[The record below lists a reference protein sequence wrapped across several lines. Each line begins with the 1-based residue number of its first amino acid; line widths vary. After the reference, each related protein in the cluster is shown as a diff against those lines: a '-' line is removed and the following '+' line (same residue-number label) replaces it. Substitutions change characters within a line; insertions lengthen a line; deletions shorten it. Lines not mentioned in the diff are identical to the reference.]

1 MKQFS
6 WILLLSLALTGE
18 STATPRWGDD
28 FDWLG
33 DTLAITVPMGMIA
46 FGDTIVCHTP
56 NNMFA
61 LLQTDNRTFLKLWQM
76 NIPYAVAMPY
86 SNYYTISNR
95 FCHILRRGNRFYYG
109 WPKAMIEWNGND
121 APVYRG
127 AIRNGL
133 QFTPDTAFT
142 AGDFII
148 PSSIPMSLYRSYKP
162 VQVNNMILVADR
174 IFRIDS
180 LTDRIEYAGN
190 ARTNWYDSS
199 VTEWAV
205 RWPYAYGIT
214 TTHQIAVVK
223 LDTTPPQTVHRF
235 ETTFQPVFCRIINDS
250 LVMGGGWSVWS
261 LENPRIPQFVGNNTR
276 FPGIDYLWEEPVDS
290 VWFGW
295 RGPYFFLISLA
306 QGLLAPMIADTFRRP
321 VMNASSTPSCNVAKT
336 NYGWLVQS
344 NHVLYPEQDFFQ
356 LRQYRDAQ
364 HRQRLD
370 SLWYYRQPVGFDSN
384 YLAHE
389 HYQHYYPLVQSAKE
403 GKAFVTRG
411 IRQAVLVADTVNARH
426 QMRWLPQGIY
436 QIAIDGEQVLGG
448 AGTDRRFHLLTW
460 SNSSWLDQI
469 FTVPDS
475 VTTNVELFRS
485 NLVVFQG
492 NTQYPFPVY
501 RFQNGEMISDGVLPY
516 QPITLRESSAI
527 LDIGDSI
534 RWYLKQGGA
543 WLPQNWS
550 VPGSGYAFA
559 EGDTISTSGGQI
571 YALQRNTA
579 PTLIVDTYPFYN
591 SNGFLLQSKS
601 YFLRQTPL
609 DNYQHIYTRYDHTS
623 EGWVERGV
631 IMSGA
636 PFLYYGSMLLTM
648 TPGAISTYRMPPNN
662 ATPELIGTLP
672 FDFALSNPYPNPFNS
687 TITFQ
692 VDLPR
697 SAMTEYAIYDALG
710 REVYTQP
717 SERLSP
723 GSYTLHWNG
732 HDNNDL
738 PASSG
743 VYFIQVRAGTFTA
756 VKKIVMLK

>member
-1 MKQFS
+1 MKRLG
-6 WILLLSLALTGE
+6 WILLLSLTLTGAA
-18 STATPRWGDD
+18 TATPRWGDD

-33 DTLAITVPMGMIA
+33 DTLAITVPLGMIA

-61 LLQTDNRTFLKLWQM
+61 MLQTDNHTFQKLWQM
-76 NIPYAVAMPY
+76 NIPRAVEMPY
-86 SNYYTISNR
+86 NNYYSTSNR

-142 AGDFII
+142 AGDLY
-148 PSSIPMSLYRSYKP
+148 SGQYYRSYKP

-180 LTDRIEYAGN
+180 LTNRIVYTGS
-190 ARTNWYDSS
+190 ARANEEQPYN
-199 VTEWAV
+199 TEWAV
-205 RWPYAYGIT
+205 RWPYAYGVT
-214 TTHQIAVVK
+214 TTHHVAVVK

-235 ETTFQPVFCRIINDS
+235 DTIFQPVFCRIINDS
-250 LVMGGGWSVWS
+250 LVIGGGWSVWS
-261 LENPRIPQFVGNNTR
+261 LENPRIPQFVGNNSQ

-295 RGPYFFLISLA
+295 RGPNFYLISLA
-306 QGLLAPMIADTFRRP
+306 QGLLAPMIVDTSRP
-321 VMNASSTPSCNVAKT
+321 YGPNEHSIPSCNVAKT
-336 NYGWLVQS
+336 SYGWIVHFGNVWS
-344 NHVLYPEQDFFQ
+344 EEPKFAQ

-364 HRQRLD
+364 HHQRLD
-370 SLWYYRQPVGFDSN
+370 TLWNYRQPVGFDSI
-384 YLAHE
+384 YFAYYYYQE
-389 HYQHYYPLVQSAKE
+389 HPEVRLGKE
-403 GKAFVTRG
+403 GKAIVTRG
-411 IRQAVLVADTVNARH
+411 RRKAIFVADTVNARH
-426 QMRWLPQGIY
+426 HMRWLPQGIY
-436 QIAIDGEQVLGG
+436 PIAIDGEQVLASGSIN
-448 AGTDRRFHLLTW
+448 RQFHLLTW
-460 SNSSWLDQI
+460 SNSSWLDQT
-469 FTVPDS
+469 FQVPDS
-475 VTTNVELFRS
+475 VTSSVELFRS
-485 NLVVFQG
+485 NLVVLQG
-492 NTQYPFPVY
+492 NSQYPFPVY
-501 RFQNGEMISDGVLPY
+501 RFQDGELVSDGVLSF
-516 QPITLRESSAI
+516 QPITMRESSAI

-534 RWYLKQGGA
+534 RWYRKQGGV

-550 VPGSGYAFA
+550 VPGSGYAITQ
-559 EGDTISTSGGQI
+559 GDTFTTSGGQI
-571 YALQRNTA
+571 YALQRNAA
-579 PTLIVDTYPFYN
+579 PILVVDSFPFGIN
-591 SNGFLLQSKS
+591 AKLLQSKS
-601 YFLRQTPL
+601 CFNLQERL
-609 DNYQHIYTRYDHTS
+609 DSYHGIYTRYDHTWQ
-623 EGWVERGV
+623 GWVERGTF
-631 IMSGA
+631 MSGI

-697 SAMTEYAIYDALG
+697 SAMTGYAIYDALG
-710 REVYTQP
+710 REVYANTP
-717 SERLSP
+717 ERLSL

-732 HDNNDL
+732 LDNSGI

-743 VYFIQVRAGTFTA
+743 IYFIQVRAGTFSA
-756 VKKIVMLK
+756 VKKVIMLK